1 MSFTIFPA
9 IDLRHGQ
16 VVRLQQGDLNRQ
28 TVYANDP
35 ASTAEKWCAQGAQW
49 MHVVNLDGAFEQ
61 SESANLQALRAILA
75 VTQRYGVAVQFGGGV
90 RTLQDVETLLIAG
103 VERVI
108 LGTVAV
114 TDPTLVETAIA
125 QWGAER
131 VAVGI
136 DAKDGIV
143 RIRGWAEASSLT
155 ALDLAGKLA
164 QVGLRWVIFTDI
176 ARDGVGSGL
185 NLAGTQKLAHTSGLQ
200 VIASGGVHTQAD
212 VQAACTAGL
221 AGAIVGRALYEGTVQ
236 LPELLV
242 IGKG

>member
-28 TVYANDP
+28 TVYDNDP
-35 ASTAEKWCAQGAQW
+35 ASTAQKWCAQGAQW

-75 VTQRYGVAVQFGGGV
+75 VTQRNGTTVQFGGGV
-90 RTLQDVETLLIAG
+90 RTLQDIQTLLTAG

-114 TDPTLVETAIA
+114 TEPALVETAIA

-143 RIRGWAEASSLT
+143 RIRGWAEASNLT
-155 ALDLAGKLA
+155 ALALAENLA
-164 QVGLRWVIFTDI
+164 SVGLRWVIFTDI

-185 NLAGTQKLAHTSGLQ
+185 NLVSTQELAQTSGLQ

-212 VQAACTAGL
+212 VQAAYSAGL

-236 LPELLV
+236 LPTLLT